1 MRSFSGWFARAGV
14 LRNDNPKGP
23 WGGRGGSEGGSGGG
37 DGPTGPRNPWNL
49 PPDGRRAR
57 PTAATSLEDFLRRAR
72 GNGGGGGGS
81 SDGGR
86 GGPGLPTSVGKL
98 WLIGLLVLLG
108 LWLVTCVHVVG
119 PQERGVAT
127 SFGRYTGTLEPG
139 FKLTL
144 PAPFA
149 AVQMVDVKEVR
160 TENFP
165 AGNQPNL
172 MLTGDQ
178 NIVDLG
184 YSVRWDIKNPS
195 NYVFEIAEPQ
205 ETVRAV
211 AESAMRAAIANVEL
225 DQAIGAGR
233 VAIEG
238 DVQQRMQALLDEYD
252 AGIRIL
258 GVAIKQAAAPAAVD
272 DAFKAVTAAQ
282 QEAQSNLND
291 ARAYAQQVIER
302 AQGDAAQFDRIY
314 EQYRMAPEVT
324 RRRLYYETMEQVL
337 RGADKTIVEPGV
349 QAYLPLPEVRRRA
362 APAPTP
368 EPPAPEAMETAR

>member
-37 DGPTGPRNPWNL
+37 DGPNGPRNPWNL

-57 PTAATSLEDFLRRAR
+57 PAAATSLEDFLRRAR

-81 SDGGR
+81 DGGR
-86 GGPGLPTSVGKL
+86 GGPVLPANAGKL
-98 WLIGLLVLLG
+98 WLIGLVVLLG

-149 AVQMVDVKEVR
+149 SVQMVDVKEVR

-165 AGNQPNL
+165 AGDQPNL

-195 NYVFEIAEPQ
+195 NYVFEIAGPQ

-362 APAPTP
+362 SPAPTP